1 MCLSLF
7 ILDAFIRLIH
17 YNRFIYY
24 FAQRLDVYCLLCFRS
39 LTDIDLRLSKFY
51 SRKLLLLTC
60 SYRKYYVTCAD
71 NFSSK
76 SGNQAVTQGAAKSTQ
91 SNKTQFVSKIFYLQ
105 FM

>member
-1 MCLSLF
+1 LF

-24 FAQRLDVYCLLCFRS
+24 LAQRLDVYCLLCFRC
-39 LTDIDLRLSKFY
+39 LTDIDLQLSKFY

-71 NFSSK
+71 NFSNK
-76 SGNQAVTQGAAKSTQ
+76 SGNQP
-91 SNKTQFVSKIFYLQ
+91 
-105 FM
+105 